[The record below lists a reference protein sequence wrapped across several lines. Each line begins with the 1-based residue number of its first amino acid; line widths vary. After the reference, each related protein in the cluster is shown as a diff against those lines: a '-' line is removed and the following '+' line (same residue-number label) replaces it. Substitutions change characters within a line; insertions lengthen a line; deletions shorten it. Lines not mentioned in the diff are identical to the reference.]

1 VNPIPEV
8 QAKQRDAAVPGP
20 ADEPTITIKPW
31 RFVRAIC
38 AALLAKGSALLAAK
52 LIPII
57 GTASLKVEGVEIP
70 VQTAIFFAAIGIIME
85 AGGWLRRRYPKA
97 WIPL

>member
-1 VNPIPEV
+1 MSPIPEV
-8 QAKQRDAAVPGP
+8 QAKTGDGAVPEP
-20 ADEPTITIKPW
+20 SEPTITIKPW
-31 RFVRAIC
+31 KFVRAIC

-52 LIPII
+52 LVPVI

-70 VQTAIFFAAIGIIME
+70 LETAIFFAAIGIIME
-85 AGGWLRRRYPKA
+85 AGGWLRRRFPKA